1 MYSSESLI
9 QRILINQLIHKVI
22 HQFILGIFIAF
33 FYPQKSSVHCF
44 NVWTVMQ
51 IIIAPPPL
59 SLSLSLS
66 LFLSLCVCVYS
77 GNSILILI

>member
-33 FYPQKSSVHCF
+33 FYPKKSSVHCF

-51 IIIAPPPL
+51 IIIAPPPPL

-66 LFLSLCVCVYS
+66 LSVRVCVAVIQY
-77 GNSILILI
+77 